1 MRTLPHPVAGVALA
15 AVLVAAAPVATSALA
30 DETDA
35 MIQNALSA
43 APPDIAATATV
54 MNMAGEVLHQGD
66 GPFTCFPY
74 EGPGTAAM
82 CLDAEW
88 MRWADA
94 WMNRKDFKASKLG
107 LAYMLAGDPPDG
119 GASNIDPFATEATD
133 DNEWVVEGP
142 HVMIIVPDPA
152 MLEPITTDPDAGA
165 PYVMWK
171 GTPYEHVMMPVAP
184 RPQ

>member
-1 MRTLPHPVAGVALA
+1 MRPLPNSVAGAALA
-15 AVLVAAAPVATSALA
+15 AALVVAAPAVAS
-30 DETDA
+30 ETDP
-35 MIQNALSA
+35 MIQSALSA
-43 APPDIAATATV
+43 APPAIAATATV
-54 MNMAGEVLHQGD
+54 MNRAGEVLHQGN

-74 EGPGTAAM
+74 EGPATAAM

-88 MRWADA
+88 MAWAGA
-94 WMNRKDFKASKLG
+94 WMSRKDFKASKLG

-119 GASNIDPFATEATD
+119 GASNTDPFATEATV
-133 DNEWVVEGP
+133 DNDWVIEGP

-152 MLEPITTDPDAGA
+152 MLEAITTDPDAGA

-184 RPQ
+184 RVQ